1 MVIKQAHITKR
12 EANKFVNKLTEPE
25 KEQASRQVEGEGE
38 NYPLY
43 PCAIFWH
50 FSPHEEKTKN
60 RKQKTKNQMKLK

>member
-38 NYPLY
+38 N
-43 PCAIFWH
+43 
-50 FSPHEEKTKN
+50 
-60 RKQKTKNQMKLK
+60 